1 MESVFES
8 WEIKVNE
15 IIKNCWLSTP
25 NTRDTKRL
33 LENFSKEEIKE
44 KISDCF
50 SGIITIS
57 RLLATIWDIHQY
69 NKHKSINER
78 VIKYIMEY
86 DVNLS
91 ISEEGLDVLN
101 IRIDLDELPVKEL
114 FDFLSQMKMYETYF
128 VRVKKDNEWILIE
141 D

>member
-15 IIKNCWLSTP
+15 IINNCWLYTP

-44 KISDCF
+44 KLSDCF
-50 SGIITIS
+50 SGIISVS

-69 NKHKSINER
+69 NKHKPINER

-91 ISEEGLDVLN
+91 ISEEGLDVLH

-128 VRVKKDNEWILIE
+128 VRIEKDNEWILIE